1 MDMKDEIIQQIQDFS
16 DNYAASLWKRFLSND
31 SAIPEE
37 HSFFQRIHDLMDLD
51 GATPR
56 DLREILSDPS
66 SAILA
71 DFLFRPGANDGVFI
85 NVHASF
91 LNQWI
96 HSHEF
101 FEIIYVAKGSAV
113 DWIDGVEVKLETH
126 ELCIHNPNARHQI
139 LKADEGEDLII
150 NILLPVHLFRRAFYS
165 LLMENEQLDQFFN
178 NYMLSSDTNPN
189 YMAFHGVTDR
199 VDTIM
204 ELLLEEFLR
213 GDNSS
218 RFVMESTLVVL
229 FGELMRNYQT
239 DSFLRELI
247 GYISLNLT
255 NVSMQEAAAHFG
267 YHKNYF
273 PSIIKKHSARSFWE
287 LVTEIRIQRASNLL
301 LFTDSSIEEIS
312 ETVGYKST
320 ASFYEH
326 FYKRYQ
332 MTPKAYRQQA

>member
-1 MDMKDEIIQQIQDFS
+1 MKKEIIQQIQDFS

-31 SAIPEE
+31 TTIPEE
-37 HSFFQRIHDLMDLD
+37 QRFFQRLHGLINLET
-51 GATPR
+51 ATPI
-56 DLREILSDPS
+56 DLRELLSDPS
-66 SAILA
+66 NAILA
-71 DFLFRPGANDGVFI
+71 DFLFSPGANDGVFI
-85 NVHASF
+85 NVHAPF

-101 FEIIYVAKGSAV
+101 FEIIYVVKGSVV
-113 DWIDGVEVKLETH
+113 DWIDGVEVKLDTY

-139 LKADEGEDLII
+139 IKADEGKDLIL

-165 LLMENEQLDQFFN
+165 LLMENEELDQFFN
-178 NYMLSSDTNPN
+178 NYMLTSDTNPN

-199 VDTIM
+199 VDTVM

-213 GDNSS
+213 GENSS

-247 GYISLNLT
+247 AYISANLT
-255 NVSMQEAAAHFG
+255 DVSMQMAAAHFG

-273 PSIIKKHSARSFWE
+273 PSVIKKHSARSFWE

-301 LFTDSSIEEIS
+301 LFTGSSIEEIS
-312 ETVGYKST
+312 EMVGYKST

-326 FYKRYQ
+326 FYKRYH